1 MAAGIF
7 GIDIGFIITIIIYV
21 VIAGMIFKF
30 LRGITI
36 NIYKKK
42 THKKLDP
49 TSTGERLKTYLIQ
62 ASKLNPRTAKN
73 LILERTKYNEGGKI
87 GRIVGYI
94 TDKDVTTFI
103 INKRRMGRKYV
114 LYIPVD
120 KHTTLHQKN
129 VIARGVS
136 ISSAGGYLWIIP
148 TEKQEARETFEIAA
162 KAFERDLKRMM
173 AMDIPQ
179 IEVEQIYEGITGYNR
194 DEAFYGEDEEIND
207 PLIEEGEDNYE

>member
-1 MAAGIF
+1 MAGF
-7 GIDIGFIITIIIYV
+7 LGIDVNTIVTIIIYV
-21 VIAGMIFKF
+21 VIFAMVLKF

-42 THKKLDP
+42 EKKKLDP

-62 ASKLNPRTAKN
+62 ASKLNPRTAKY
-73 LILERTKYNEGGKI
+73 LLLERTKYNEGGKI

-103 INKRRMGRKYV
+103 IKKRALGKKYL

-120 KHTTLHQKN
+120 KHTSLHQKN
-129 VIARGVS
+129 VIASGVS
-136 ISSAGGYLWIIP
+136 LSSAGGYLWIIP
-148 TEKQEARETFEIAA
+148 VEKQEARETFETAA